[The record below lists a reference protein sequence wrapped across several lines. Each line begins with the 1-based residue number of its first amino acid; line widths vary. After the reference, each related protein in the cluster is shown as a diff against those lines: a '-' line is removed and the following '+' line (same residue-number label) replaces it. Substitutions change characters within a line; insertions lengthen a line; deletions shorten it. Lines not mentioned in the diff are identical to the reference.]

1 MIRQRWGSRVTGQTN
16 GVYAR
21 YIKRILGKVL
31 AVTALLI
38 LLPLFLLLTLT
49 GAAAMR
55 GNPFFVQPRPG
66 KISPKTG
73 REQIFRLIKFRT
85 MDNRRDRNGKL
96 LPDEE
101 RLNAY
106 GRFLRRTSLDE
117 LPQLLNVISG
127 TGVFVGPR
135 PMLVRDMVFMSPQV
149 RRRHTVWPGIT
160 GWAQVHG
167 RNSISWEEKFVYD
180 LEYIDRGITFRG
192 DLQILAMT
200 LMQVFK
206 HSDVNREGTASDL
219 DYGDW
224 LLADGGVTQEEYD
237 KKQREAL
244 ELLRG
249 VS

>member
-1 MIRQRWGSRVTGQTN
+1 MTGQNN

-21 YIKRILGKVL
+21 FIKRILGTVL
-31 AVTALLI
+31 AATALLI
-38 LLPLFLLLTLT
+38 LSPLFLLLTLT
-49 GAAAMR
+49 GAVAMR

-73 REQIFRLIKFRT
+73 RECIFRLIKFRT
-85 MDNRRDRNGKL
+85 MDNRCDKDGRL
-96 LPDEE
+96 LPDAV

-106 GRFLRRTSLDE
+106 GRFLRKTSLDE
-117 LPQLLNVISG
+117 LPQLLNVING
-127 TGVFVGPR
+127 THVCVGPR

-180 LEYIDRGITFRG
+180 LAYIDRGITFKG
-192 DLQILAMT
+192 DLQILFLTVA
-200 LMQVFK
+200 QVFR
-206 HSDVNREGTASDL
+206 HSDVNRKGTASDL

-224 LLADGGVTQEEYD
+224 LLAEGRVTQEEYD

>member
-1 MIRQRWGSRVTGQTN
+1 MTGQNN

-21 YIKRILGKVL
+21 FIKRILGTVL
-31 AVTALLI
+31 AATALLI
-38 LLPLFLLLTLT
+38 LSPLFLLLTLT
-49 GAAAMR
+49 GAVAMR

-73 REQIFRLIKFRT
+73 RERIFRLIKFRT
-85 MDNRRDRNGKL
+85 MDNRCDNDGRL
-96 LPDEE
+96 LPDAV

-106 GRFLRRTSLDE
+106 GRFLRKTSLDE
-117 LPQLLNVISG
+117 LPQLLNVING
-127 TGVFVGPR
+127 THVFVGPR

-180 LEYIDRGITFRG
+180 LAYIDRGITFKG
-192 DLQILAMT
+192 DLQILFLTVA
-200 LMQVFK
+200 QVFR
-206 HSDVNREGTASDL
+206 HSDVNRKGTASDL

-224 LLADGGVTQEEYD
+224 LLAEGRVTQEEYD